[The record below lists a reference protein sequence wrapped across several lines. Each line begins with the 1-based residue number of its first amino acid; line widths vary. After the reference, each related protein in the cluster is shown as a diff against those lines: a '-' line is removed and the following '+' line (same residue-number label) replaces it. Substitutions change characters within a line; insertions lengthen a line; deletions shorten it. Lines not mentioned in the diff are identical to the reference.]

1 MQRLWLFRAPHKKKQ
16 VILNYVKTSTSAE
29 TDNQQSHQQ
38 RSARGGCAAALAP
51 QQS

>member
-29 TDNQQSHQQ
+29 TDNQQSH
-38 RSARGGCAAALAP
+38 RGGCAAALAP